1 MRKIKLAT
9 IIACFSVGFSAWAF
23 TPTIAIGELPKL
35 EQEPQHKVASKRVT
49 GLFTR
54 SHYHRFELDDAFSER
69 IFDLFLKQLD
79 YRRNVFMQSD
89 IDSFNIYIKQFDDM
103 LKSGD
108 LTPAYNIYQ
117 VVQQRRYERFSFA
130 LSLLQKEMDFTLAGD
145 QYQYDREDAAWAK
158 DQAEL
163 DELWRQ
169 RVKSDALNLK
179 LTGKS
184 WQEIVPIL
192 QKRYNNAIKRMSQT
206 KSEDVFQ
213 SVMNAFSRTVEPHT
227 SYLSPRNAERFQ
239 MEMNLS
245 LEGIGAVLQM
255 EDDYTVI
262 KSLVAGGPA
271 ALSSKLAPEDKIV
284 GVGQEGKDIVDVIGW
299 RLDDVVELIKGPKGS
314 KVVLEVLP
322 NKGGS
327 SAKTFEVVIIRD
339 KIRLEDRAATSKVI
353 EPTEGDYANRKVGV
367 IQIPGFYMNL
377 SKDVAKE
384 LVKLNEA
391 KVEGVIVDLRGN
403 GGGALTEATLLTG
416 LFIEQGPV
424 VQIRDANGKI
434 SQNRDNDGRIS
445 YSGPLTVMVDRYS
458 ASASEIFAAALQDYD
473 RALIVG
479 ESTFGKGTVQQHK
492 SLGRIYD
499 MYEKPIGHVQ
509 YTIAKFYRI
518 NGGST
523 QLKGVT
529 PDISFPSAL
538 EPGEYGEAEEENA
551 LPWDSV
557 PVAQYG
563 TLGDINSQLIQQ
575 LDTKHKQ
582 RIANSVEFGYIF
594 QDIAE
599 FKKHHNEKSISLVE
613 SERIS
618 ERENSE
624 KRQLDRLNER
634 RVNQGLEPVSS
645 LDEEVDEPAP
655 VVTVNTGTEMIQEDE
670 ISQPAKVVVPDAF
683 LDETVLITLDMLD
696 IDKSMQTV
704 DN

>member
-1 MRKIKLAT
+1 MRKISLAVS
-9 IIACFSVGFSAWAF
+9 IASIFVGFSAWAL
-23 TPTIAIGELPKL
+23 TPTIPFSELPAL
-35 EQEPQHKVASKRVT
+35 TQEPQHKVASKRVT

-54 SHYHRFELDDAFSER
+54 SHYHRFDLDDAFSEQVFKR
-69 IFDLFLKQLD
+69 YLKQLD
-79 YRRNVFMQSD
+79 YRRNVLLQSD
-89 IDSFNIYIKQFDDM
+89 LDSFQVFSKQFDDM

-108 LTPAYNIYQ
+108 LTPAYKMFER
-117 VVQQRRYERFSFA
+117 VQKRRYDRFAYA
-130 LSLLQKEMDFTLAGD
+130 LTLLDKEIDFTVPND
-145 QYQYDREDAAWAK
+145 KYQYDREDATWPK
-158 DQAEL
+158 DEAEV

-169 RVKSDALNLK
+169 RVKYDALNLK
-179 LTGKS
+179 LTGKT
-184 WQEIVPIL
+184 WEEIVPVL
-192 QKRYNNAIKRMSQT
+192 EKRYNNAIKRLSQT

-213 SVMNAFSRTVEPHT
+213 GVMNAFSRTVEPHT

-255 EDDYTVI
+255 DDDYTVI

-271 ALSSKLAPEDKIV
+271 ATSAKLSPEDKII
-284 GVGQEGKDIVDVIGW
+284 GVGQEGKEIVDVIGW

-314 KVVLEVLP
+314 KVVLQILP
-322 NKGGS
+322 KKGGS
-327 SAKTFEVVIIRD
+327 SAKSFEVVIVRD
-339 KIRLEDRAATSKVI
+339 KIRLEDRAATSEVI
-353 EPTEGDYANRKVGV
+353 EPDNGLYANRKIGV
-367 IQIPGFYMNL
+367 IQIPGFYMDL
-377 SKDVAKE
+377 SKDVSKE
-384 LVKLNEA
+384 LVKLKEA
-391 KVEGVIVDLRGN
+391 QVEGIIIDLRGN

-424 VQIRDANGKI
+424 VQIRDANGKV
-434 SQNRDNDGRIS
+434 SQNRDNDGRTS

-551 LPWDSV
+551 LPWDKV

-563 TLGDINSQLIQQ
+563 TLGDINPNLVTS
-575 LDTKHKQ
+575 LDSKHQ
-582 RIANSVEFGYIF
+582 ERIKTDVEFGYVNK
-594 QDIAE
+594 DIAE
-599 FKKHHNEKSISLVE
+599 FKLHHNETTVSLVE
-613 SERIS
+613 SERVD
-618 ERENSE
+618 ERESNE
-624 KRQLDRLNER
+624 KKQLERLNER
-634 RVNQGLEPVSS
+634 RVKQGLEIVKTLDDEDETSS
-645 LDEEVDEPAP
+645 DDKDAKSDEEE
-655 VVTVNTGTEMIQEDE
+655 VNI
-670 ISQPAKVVVPDAF
+670 PDAF
-683 LDETVLITLDMLD
+683 LDETVYITLDLVD
-696 IDKSMQTV
+696 IERLAKNESH
-704 DN
+704 

>member
-1 MRKIKLAT
+1 LMRKITLAAS
-9 IIACFSVGFSAWAF
+9 IASIFVGFSAWAL
-23 TPTIAIGELPKL
+23 TPSIPFSELPAL
-35 EQEPQHKVASKRVT
+35 SQEPQHKVASKRVT

-54 SHYHRFELDDAFSER
+54 SHYHRFDLDDAFSEQVFKR
-69 IFDLFLKQLD
+69 YLKQLD
-79 YRRNVFMQSD
+79 YRRNVLLQKDLDTFGVYS
-89 IDSFNIYIKQFDDM
+89 KQFDDM

-108 LTPAYNIYQ
+108 LTPAYKMFEL
-117 VVQQRRYERFSFA
+117 VQKRRYDRFSYA
-130 LSLLQKEMDFTLAGD
+130 LSLLDKEMDFTLAND
-145 QYQYDREDAAWAK
+145 KYQFNREDAAWPK
-158 DQAEL
+158 DEAEL
-163 DELWRQ
+163 NELWRQ
-169 RVKSDALNLK
+169 RVKYDALNLK
-179 LTGKS
+179 LTGKE
-184 WQEIVPIL
+184 WDEIVPVL
-192 QKRYNNAIKRMSQT
+192 EKRYNNAIKRLSQT

-213 SVMNAFSRTVEPHT
+213 GVMNAFSRTVEPHT

-255 EDDYTVI
+255 DDDYTVI

-271 ALSSKLAPEDKIV
+271 ATSEKLSPEDKIV
-284 GVGQEGKDIVDVIGW
+284 GVGQDDKDIVDVIGW

-314 KVVLEVLP
+314 KVVLQILP
-322 NKGGS
+322 KKGGS
-327 SAKTFEVVIIRD
+327 SAKTFEVTIVRD
-339 KIRLEDRAATSKVI
+339 KIRLEDRAATSEVI
-353 EPTEGDYANRKVGV
+353 EPDEGQYANRKVGV
-367 IQIPGFYMNL
+367 IQIPGFYMDL
-377 SKDVAKE
+377 SKDVSKE
-384 LVKLNEA
+384 LIKLKKA
-391 KVEGVIVDLRGN
+391 QVEGVIIDLRGN

-424 VQIRDANGKI
+424 VQIRDANGKV
-434 SQNRDNDGRIS
+434 SQNRDNDGRTT

-551 LPWDSV
+551 LPWDKV

-563 TLGDINSQLIQQ
+563 TLGDVNPNLIGN
-575 LDTKHKQ
+575 LSVKHNARIKQ
-582 RIANSVEFGYIF
+582 DVEFSYIY

-599 FKKHHNEKSISLVE
+599 FKKHHDEKTVSLVE
-613 SERIS
+613 SERIA
-618 ERENSE
+618 EREAND
-624 KRQLDRLNER
+624 KKQLVRLNER
-634 RVNQGLEPVSS
+634 RVSQGLAAVKS
-645 LDEEVDEPAP
+645 LDSEGSETDSDAD
-655 VVTVNTGTEMIQEDE
+655 EDE
-670 ISQPAKVVVPDAF
+670 LVTPDAF
-683 LDETVLITLDMLD
+683 RDETVYITLDMVD
-696 IDKSMQTV
+696 IERVAKNESK
-704 DN
+704 

>member
-1 MRKIKLAT
+1 MRKITLAAS
-9 IIACFSVGFSAWAF
+9 IASIFVGFSAWAL
-23 TPTIAIGELPKL
+23 TPSIPFSELPAL
-35 EQEPQHKVASKRVT
+35 SQEPQHKVASKRVT

-54 SHYHRFELDDAFSER
+54 SHYHRFDLDDAFSEQVFKR
-69 IFDLFLKQLD
+69 YLKQLD
-79 YRRNVFMQSD
+79 YRRNVLLQKDLDTFGVYS
-89 IDSFNIYIKQFDDM
+89 KQFDDM

-108 LTPAYNIYQ
+108 LTPAYKMFEL
-117 VVQQRRYERFSFA
+117 VQKRRYDRFSYA
-130 LSLLQKEMDFTLAGD
+130 LSLLDKEMDFTLAND
-145 QYQYDREDAAWAK
+145 KYQFNREDAAWPK
-158 DQAEL
+158 DEAEL
-163 DELWRQ
+163 NELWRQ
-169 RVKSDALNLK
+169 RVKYDALNLK
-179 LTGKS
+179 LTGKE
-184 WQEIVPIL
+184 WDEIVPVL
-192 QKRYNNAIKRMSQT
+192 EKRYNNAIKRLSQT

-213 SVMNAFSRTVEPHT
+213 GVMNAFSRTVEPHT

-255 EDDYTVI
+255 DDDYTVI

-271 ALSSKLAPEDKIV
+271 ATSEKLSPEDKIV
-284 GVGQEGKDIVDVIGW
+284 GVGQDDKDIVDVIGW

-314 KVVLEVLP
+314 KVVLQILP
-322 NKGGS
+322 KKGGS
-327 SAKTFEVVIIRD
+327 SAKTFEVTIERD
-339 KIRLEDRAATSKVI
+339 KIRLEDRAATSEVI
-353 EPTEGDYANRKVGV
+353 EPDEGQYANRKVGV
-367 IQIPGFYMNL
+367 IQIPGFYMDL
-377 SKDVAKE
+377 SKDVSKE
-384 LVKLNEA
+384 LIKLKKA
-391 KVEGVIVDLRGN
+391 QVEGVIIDLRGN

-424 VQIRDANGKI
+424 VQIRDANGKV
-434 SQNRDNDGRIS
+434 SQNRDNDGRTT

-551 LPWDSV
+551 LPWDKV

-563 TLGDINSQLIQQ
+563 TLGDVNPNLIGN
-575 LDTKHKQ
+575 LSVKHNARIKQ
-582 RIANSVEFGYIF
+582 DVEFSYIY

-599 FKKHHNEKSISLVE
+599 FKKHHDEKTVSLVE
-613 SERIS
+613 SERIA
-618 ERENSE
+618 EREAND
-624 KRQLDRLNER
+624 KKQLVRLNER
-634 RVNQGLEPVSS
+634 RVSQGLAAVKS
-645 LDEEVDEPAP
+645 LDSEGSETDSDAD
-655 VVTVNTGTEMIQEDE
+655 EDE
-670 ISQPAKVVVPDAF
+670 LVTPDAF
-683 LDETVLITLDMLD
+683 RDETVYITLDMVD
-696 IDKSMQTV
+696 IERVAKNESK
-704 DN
+704 